1 MAKKEYDVIVVGAG
15 PGGSTCAAFLGQK
28 GYNVLLLDKA
38 KFPRDKTCGDAISG
52 SLKTQERLN
61 LTPAVER
68 NSHAKVNGVIFS
80 SPKGDVLEIPFK
92 GTGYVCRRY
101 IYDNLI
107 FQKAKSSGIDVIQE
121 FTVTDL
127 IQEAGYVKGIRGNTY
142 KGDEVEIRSK
152 IVVGADGAHS
162 IVARKTGSIDHD
174 AKHTITSVR
183 AYYKNVGGVKPAI
196 ELHFVDD
203 ILPGYF
209 WIFPVDKNSA
219 NVGLGMVV
227 EDFKK
232 KNWKMTDKMFEIIA
246 NNPMFKD
253 RFKDAKLE
261 KGTVK
266 GWTLPV
272 GSKRRNAH
280 GNGYVLVG
288 DAAALIDPF
297 TGEGIA
303 NSMKSGEIASNWI
316 EKAIKTNN
324 FSAEFL
330 KQYEDGVW
338 EVLGKKLRTSYKLQK
353 MGKKKFLTNLV
364 VGKAAKSKQ
373 IQDTLR
379 QMLDNT
385 EERKKLANPLFYLK
399 LLFG

>member
-1 MAKKEYDVIVVGAG
+1 MVRKEYDVIVVGAG
-15 PGGSTCAAFLGQK
+15 PGGSTCAAFLGK
-28 GYNVLLLDKA
+28 RGYKVLLIDKE

-52 SLKTQERLN
+52 SLKVQEELN
-61 LTPAVER
+61 LTPIVQKNPHAVVHR
-68 NSHAKVNGVIFS
+68 VMFS
-80 SPKGDVLEIPFK
+80 SPKGAVLNIPFK
-92 GTGYVCRRY
+92 GTGYVCRRF

-107 FQKAKSSGIDVIQE
+107 FQKARQNKADVLQE

-127 IQEAGYVKGIRGNTY
+127 IQEGGYVKGVRGKTY
-142 KGDEVEIRSK
+142 KGAEAEIRAK
-152 IVVGADGAHS
+152 VVVGADGAHS
-162 IVARKTGSIDHD
+162 IVARKVGCIDHD
-174 AKHTITSVR
+174 PKHTITAVR
-183 AYYKNVGGVKPAI
+183 AYYKDVKEVTDAI

-203 ILPGYF
+203 IIPGYF
-209 WIFPVDKNSA
+209 WIFPVDNNCA

-232 KNWKMTDKMFEIIA
+232 KDWKMTDKMFEIMEKH
-246 NNPMFKD
+246 PMFKE
-253 RFKDAKLE
+253 RFKEAKLE

-280 GNGYVLVG
+280 GNGYILVG
-288 DAAALIDPF
+288 DAAGLIDPF

-303 NSMKSGEIASNWI
+303 NSMKSGELAAMWA

-324 FSAEFL
+324 YSAEFL
-330 KQYEDGVW
+330 KQYEDDVW
-338 EVLGKKLRTSYKLQK
+338 FVLGKKLRTSYKLQR
-353 MGKKKFLTNLV
+353 MGKNKFLTNLV

-379 QMLDNT
+379 QMLDST

-399 LLFG
+399 LLFA